1 MRRASVNFTPV
12 CSDVRWSFLFCLI
25 IKSYYMVIIYWIFWI
40 IFLLLFILA
49 YCIASCKYKAL
60 ANGYSAFPN
69 IELAKENPKH
79 RKKIP
84 IKIWYI
90 VVGFL
95 FLWIPIANMFVS
107 GIFLGSACPSSS
119 NYEFLIPKENKIMN
133 ILAKIRNFLNRDIS

>member
-1 MRRASVNFTPV
+1 MITV
-12 CSDVRWSFLFCLI
+12 
-25 IKSYYMVIIYWIFWI
+25 YWIFWI
-40 IFLLLFILA
+40 ISLLLFILA

-69 IELAKENPKH
+69 IELAKEDPKY

-95 FLWIPIANMFVS
+95 FLWIPAANVFAS
-107 GIFLGSACPSSS
+107 IIFFANAFPSED
-119 NYEFLIPKENKIMN
+119 EFLIPKENKIMN
-133 ILAKIRNFLNRDIS
+133 ILAKIGNFLNRDIS

>member
-1 MRRASVNFTPV
+1 
-12 CSDVRWSFLFCLI
+12 
-25 IKSYYMVIIYWIFWI
+25 MVTVYWIFWI
-40 IFLLLFILA
+40 ISLLIFILA

-60 ANGYSAFPN
+60 NNRYSTFPS
-69 IELAKENPKH
+69 IELAKEDPNL

-95 FLWIPIANMFVS
+95 FLWIPVANVFASFV
-107 GIFLGSACPSSS
+107 FLANSFPDSS

-133 ILAKIRNFLNRDIS
+133 ILAKIGNFLNKDIKWSA